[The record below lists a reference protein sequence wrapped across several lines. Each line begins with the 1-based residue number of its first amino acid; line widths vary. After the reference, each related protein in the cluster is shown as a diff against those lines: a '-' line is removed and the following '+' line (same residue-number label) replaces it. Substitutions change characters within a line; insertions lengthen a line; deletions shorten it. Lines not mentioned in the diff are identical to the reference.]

1 MSSFYVKKLF
11 PLSLLQEDASQFQP
25 LQPQKSLDDVKSQDL
40 RSQQQQHS
48 QDLSPLAAFVAAQH
62 ADVEDTWEKFSL
74 HLAINALGGVLE
86 MFFLI
91 KHCQHGGFC
100 REKTCKPP
108 KSTIEQTC
116 FLFNFPVKIDFP
128 FIQSFMKKASGD

>member
-1 MSSFYVKKLF
+1 MVSSFYVKKLF

-25 LQPQKSLDDVKSQDL
+25 LQPEKSLDDVKSQDL
-40 RSQQQQHS
+40 RSKQQQHS

-86 MFFLI
+86 MFFFDQTLPTW
-91 KHCQHGGFC
+91 GFLS
-100 REKTCKPP
+100 RKNL
-108 KSTIEQTC
+108 QT
-116 FLFNFPVKIDFP
+116 
-128 FIQSFMKKASGD
+128 SKKYH